1 MDQLLLRLENQPE
14 IAEIAIFEKNTFE
27 INIFVIFKIQF
38 ILFLRLSHGFLYSSF
53 LYFIYSTRIMQKKKR
68 DQNVLESVFF

>member
-14 IAEIAIFEKNTFE
+14 IAILEKNTFE
-27 INIFVIFKIQF
+27 INIFFIFKIQF

-53 LYFIYSTRIMQKKKR
+53 FYISYIQPELGKKKH
-68 DQNVLESVFF
+68 DQNVVTPRNSS